1 MESRAGG
8 FHRLLGAALGV
19 ALLVAGVGVAEAR
32 GLILDAFGVD
42 AGGEPRVRVYFSTLF
57 RIADFLAFDA
67 GFRGGVRVAV
77 GDMDGDGFD
86 DVVAATGPGGA
97 PLVRVFR
104 GTCGTPCTGDNLG
117 VDTTAPIAEFLAF
130 DAAFRGG
137 LWVTVGNFDTSNDAG
152 TGTGGPC
159 IRKEIA
165 VGADAGGGPEV
176 RIFRNGTTGGNCPV
190 SSPVVIDPAPI
201 ASFFPYPPGL
211 RGGVRVSSADFDGD
225 GLDDLVTG
233 AGPGA
238 ASHVQIFRTLPGS
251 GAFGGLDTANP
262 VLSHLAFPGFEGGI
276 FVSAGFADDDFAP
289 DLLVGADAG
298 GGPRVLV
305 IRNTAPGG
313 GGGFAFDLANP
324 IADFLAFDAG
334 FRGGVRVGAPAA
346 GTSGVVYAAPGP
358 GAPGVVGAF
367 FTALPGPP
375 DAMFSAIPF
384 SLFSFQGVL
393 PSQ

>member
-1 MESRAGG
+1 MESRGRR
-8 FHRLLGAALGV
+8 FHRILGAALGV
-19 ALLVAGVGVAEAR
+19 ALLVGGAGAAEAR
-32 GLILDAFGVD
+32 GLFLDAFGVD

-57 RIADFLAFDA
+57 RIADFLAFPA
-67 GFRGGVRVAV
+67 EFRGGVRVAV
-77 GDMDGDGFD
+77 GDVDGDGLD

-117 VDTTAPIAEFLAF
+117 VDATAPIAEFLAF
-130 DAAFRGG
+130 DVAFRGG

-152 TGTGGPC
+152 EVNNAPC
-159 IRKEIA
+159 LRKEIA

-176 RIFRNGTTGGNCPV
+176 RIFRNSTTGGTCPV
-190 SSPVVIDPAPI
+190 GSPVVIAPGPI

-238 ASHVQIFRTLPGS
+238 ASHVQIFRTLPGA
-251 GAFGGLDTANP
+251 GAFGGLDTAHP
-262 VLSHLAFPGFEGGI
+262 VLSHLAFPGFEGGV
-276 FVSAGFADDDFAP
+276 FVSAGQADAGPAP
-289 DLLVGADAG
+289 DLIVGADAG

-313 GGGFAFDLANP
+313 GGFSFDLANP
-324 IADFLAFDAG
+324 IADFLAFDPG

-346 GTSGVVYAAPGP
+346 TDEVIYVAPGP

-367 FTALPGPP
+367 FTGLPGPP